1 MEQMDAEVL
10 AEVLVEAVADKIV
23 CYYVIMGQETADL
36 VAVAVAKAVK
46 AVKVVMAPEVPLESI
61 LILAAQTEIS

>member
-1 MEQMDAEVL
+1 MDA
-10 AEVLVEAVADKIV
+10 AVLVAVLVAAVDV
-23 CYYVIMGQETADL
+23 RPVLFAIMVQETVDL